1 MEAWAVA
8 NPESYDD
15 TIKAGLY
22 VLFALP
28 GAVLLVHSLRPA
40 ALWKQLRVETAPER
54 RHRSARG

>member
-28 GAVLLVHSLRPA
+28 GAVLLVHSIRPA
-40 ALWKQLRVETAPER
+40 ALWKQLRVENSSGKKTPP
-54 RHRSARG
+54 